1 MSPTAQIARASLN
14 HPASNSLSA
23 LESNYLAAQN
33 ESDEAMFNVMDNS
46 LDFDLLAEY
55 LLEDGGG
62 IFDMG

>member
-1 MSPTAQIARASLN
+1 MSPAAVSRA
-14 HPASNSLSA
+14 PPTNSLTA
-23 LESNYLAAQN
+23 LESNYIAARDT
-33 ESDEAMFNVMDNS
+33 DEDMSSNMMDAG

>member
-1 MSPTAQIARASLN
+1 MSPAAIARAPN
-14 HPASNSLSA
+14 HHATNSLTA
-23 LESNYLAAQN
+23 LESNFLAAQSEN
-33 ESDEAMFNVMDNS
+33 NDMNNLVDNS

>member
-1 MSPTAQIARASLN
+1 MSPAAQIARAIN
-14 HPASNSLSA
+14 PSNSLNA
-23 LESNYLAAQN
+23 LESNYIAAQN
-33 ESDEAMFNVMDNS
+33 GGLDDNMNNVMDNS

>member
-1 MSPTAQIARASLN
+1 MSPTAQIARAHN
-14 HPASNSLSA
+14 HTNSLSA

-33 ESDEAMFNVMDNS
+33 ENGEDNMNNIMDNS